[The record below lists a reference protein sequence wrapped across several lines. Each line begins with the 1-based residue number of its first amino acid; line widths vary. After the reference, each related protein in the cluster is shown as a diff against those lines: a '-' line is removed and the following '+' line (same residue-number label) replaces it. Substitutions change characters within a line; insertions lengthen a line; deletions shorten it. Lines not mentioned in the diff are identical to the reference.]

1 MTTSDPLGQ
10 DLAQGQVDER
20 DVEAVADA
28 SGGELDDRRHADAD
42 RRGHL
47 PPQALHDRDD
57 VVEER
62 APDPLAGARDDRSGD
77 GEQQQVAAARALVDG
92 EEARGGHDAAD
103 GGHRGAERE
112 DDHTHAPD
120 LDAGASRRFGVAA
133 DGADVP
139 AEAHAIESRSR
150 RRRRTRGTTR
160 RRSKP

>member
-77 GEQQQVAAARALVDG
+77 GEQQQVAAPQLWLTAKRR
-92 EEARGGHDAAD
+92 EAAMMPPTAAI
-103 GGHRGAERE
+103 AEQSAK
-112 DDHTHAPD
+112 TTT
-120 LDAGASRRFGVAA
+120 
-133 DGADVP
+133 
-139 AEAHAIESRSR
+139 
-150 RRRRTRGTTR
+150 RTRLTLMPAR
-160 RRSKP
+160 RDASALPPTA